1 MPASPVPARQ
11 RATAAVLAI
20 FKTSSWLLHE
30 VSPVFAEHGITASR
44 FDALEALSRHGGT
57 ARPAELRDTLH
68 LPAQTV
74 TSVLDQLQAAGLITR
89 SPHPSDRRST
99 IAELTP
105 AGREAIDRICPPLID
120 IEKDCMSAL
129 SQAEQYQLINLLAK
143 IQERIAQRRA
153 GPATL
158 LPDRRAGAATEPGP
172 APALPG

>member
-1 MPASPVPARQ
+1 MPASPAPASH
-11 RATAAVLAI
+11 RAAAAALAV

-30 VSPVFAEHGITASR
+30 VSPVFAEHGITATR

-68 LPAQTV
+68 LPAQTI
-74 TSVLDQLQAAGLITR
+74 TSVLDQLQAAGLVTR

-105 AGREAIDRICPPLID
+105 AGRTTVDRICPPLID

-129 SQAEQYQLINLLAK
+129 SHAEQDQLIGLLTK
-143 IQERIAQRRA
+143 VQQRIAQRR
-153 GPATL
+153 GRTAT
-158 LPDRRAGAATEPGP
+158 P
-172 APALPG
+172 AP